1 MILADSID
9 GLSRFLQVTEL
20 GITTGAIYALIA
32 LGYTLVYG
40 IIELINF
47 AHGDVFMWGTV
58 IYLALLKWLHIDGSV
73 TDGLTLAALVL
84 AVIFLC
90 MLACALITLLLE
102 RVAYRPL
109 RAAPRQARLI
119 SAIGASFILEN
130 IALFFIGS
138 SNVAVPN
145 LFPNQGW
152 MFLGVRVNYL
162 DAFTI
167 ILAALLMYS
176 LAFLISRTRM
186 GRAMRSVGQ
195 DREAAS
201 LMGVNVD
208 HIVLL
213 TFLLGGALAGAA
225 SVVYAMT
232 TLTVYFFT
240 GFKVGLT
247 AFTAAVLGGIGNI
260 YGAMLGGLALGL
272 VETFVISYLSDGAAW
287 EEAAVFLVLALVLV
301 FRPTGFLGQATPK
314 QV

>member
-1 MILADSID
+1 MILADSSE
-9 GLSRFLQVTEL
+9 GLSRFLQVMEL

-58 IYLALLKWLHIDGSV
+58 IYLFLLKLLHIDSAV
-73 TDGLTLAALVL
+73 TNVLMLAALVL
-84 AVIFLC
+84 GVMFLC
-90 MLACALITLLLE
+90 MLACAVITLLLE

-109 RAAPRQARLI
+109 RSAPRQARLI
-119 SAIGASFILEN
+119 SAISASFILEN
-130 IALFFIGS
+130 IALLFIGS
-138 SNVAVPN
+138 SNVTVPN

-152 MFLGVRVNYL
+152 MIFGVRVKYL

-167 ILAALLMYS
+167 VLAALLMYG
-176 LAFLISRTRM
+176 LAFLINRTRV

-201 LMGVNVD
+201 LMGVHVD
-208 HIVLL
+208 RIILL

-232 TLTVYFFT
+232 TLTAYYFT
-240 GFKVGLT
+240 GFRVGLK

-260 YGAMLGGLALGL
+260 YGTMLGGLALGL
-272 VETFVISYLSDGAAW
+272 IETLVISYIPNGAAW
-287 EEAAVFLVLALVLV
+287 EEAAIFLILALVLV
-301 FRPTGFLGQATPK
+301 FRPTGFLGQPTPQ